1 MTERLQAIY
10 RPKGRAGEYASLAVN
25 LYTGCTH
32 GCVYCYAPT
41 VLHKDPAGFH
51 AQCIER
57 PNILEKLHHDAKLL
71 QGTSE
76 PVLLCFSCD
85 PYQPEAHATRAALS
99 ILNEFQIPFVVLTKG
114 RMAWRDFDLY
124 FPRDSFGMTLTC
136 DNDPD
141 SHDWEPKGADPSER
155 VGLLRLAH
163 EQGIRTWVSLEPV
176 IYPEQTLRL
185 IDATHEYVDH
195 YKVGKLNYHPHA
207 KTIDWPQFRADVIAK
222 LEGYGKSYYIKQDLR
237 EAR

>member
-32 GCVYCYAPT
+32 GCTYCYAP
-41 VLHKDPAGFH
+41 LAMHKERETFH

-57 PNILEKLHHDAKLL
+57 PGILDKLRHDAKLL
-71 QGTSE
+71 AGSSE

-85 PYQPEAHATRAALS
+85 PYQPDAHATRAALT
-99 ILNEFQIPFVVLTKG
+99 IMREFDVPFTVLTKG
-114 RMAWRDFDLY
+114 AMAWRDFDLY
-124 FPRDSFGMTLTC
+124 GPRDSFGVTLTF
-136 DNDPD
+136 D
-141 SHDWEPKGADPSER
+141 SLMESLRWEPRAAAPFER
-155 VGLLRLAH
+155 VKNLREAH
-163 EQGIRTWVSLEPV
+163 DRHIATWVSLEPV
-176 IYPEQTLRL
+176 VDPKQTLAL
-185 IDATHEYVDH
+185 IDATHEIVDH

-207 KTIDWPQFRADVIAK
+207 AIIDWPRFRRDVTA
-222 LEGYGKSYYIKQDLR
+222 LLDAYGKSYYIKQDLR